1 VHKEKGGILG
11 KISFYNHDLIGV
23 LEFLKAVNTYYT
35 RRYKMKTKIYTI
47 FLPFFSKKKNNL
59 IGKLQNK
66 LGDVEFI
73 GFSELPGCSDM
84 TREEKDEVYRNIK
97 QMKDQ
102 IDGIL
107 VFGGYLDKE
116 LTSIGLP
123 VIMVSALL
131 SEGDWEKGIV
141 SYYRDQKVITAC
153 LSYFDISQ
161 SIFESRFEDLI
172 EKIKLIS
179 AIKKAKETR
188 LLVVQEPEVLGNYD
202 IEGMDYHVPLPMD
215 YNKVYAKNLKD
226 LGLKVKHASLI
237 ELNEEIGKVNSND
250 AGKIADMWIN
260 EAKEIKGTNR
270 DEVLKAA
277 KMYIGIKQ
285 LMKKHDADGIA
296 MRSLIPHIKGLID
309 VTPCLVRM
317 ELNKQLK
324 VAVCE
329 GLVNSAITE
338 MFGISAFGR
347 PSFIGDVVGIDKIN
361 DVVTFAHC
369 QCPINP
375 HGSDKV
381 PYIIRRSHAQNNKML
396 PDNCPRI
403 CLNLCVAVQVEL
415 PTNEIFTSMK
425 FSIYDKKIAINKGIS
440 VSGEDYYN
448 NFEDASCRN
457 KIVLKTNTEA
467 FEKNYD
473 TATFGVHRNLYFG
486 DYTSRIKDLAT
497 LIGFNVIEENA

>member
-1 VHKEKGGILG
+1 
-11 KISFYNHDLIGV
+11 
-23 LEFLKAVNTYYT
+23 
-35 RRYKMKTKIYTI
+35 MKTKIYTI
-47 FLPFFSKKKNNL
+47 FLPFFSKKKNDL

-66 LGDVEFI
+66 LEDVEFI
-73 GFSELPGCSDM
+73 GFSDLSYCFTM
-84 TREEKDEVYRNIK
+84 TPEKKDEVYRSIK
-97 QMKDQ
+97 QMKNQ

-123 VIMVSALL
+123 VIMVRALL
-131 SEGDWEKGIV
+131 GAGDWEKSIV

-153 LSYFDISQ
+153 LSDFDISQ
-161 SIFESRFEDLI
+161 SISESRFEELI
-172 EKIKLIS
+172 EKIRLIS
-179 AIKKAKETR
+179 ALKKAKKTG
-188 LLVVQEPEVLGNYD
+188 LLVVQEPENLGNYD
-202 IEGMDYHVPLPMD
+202 IEGMDYHASLPID
-215 YNKVYAKNLKD
+215 YNKVYTKNLKD
-226 LGLKVKHASLI
+226 LGLKVTHASLI

-250 AGKIADMWIN
+250 AEKISDMWIN
-260 EAKEIKGTNR
+260 EAKEIKETNR

-285 LMKKHDADGIA
+285 LMKKHDSGGIA
-296 MRSLIPHIKGLID
+296 IRSLVPWVKGLIN
-309 VTPCLVRM
+309 VTPCMANM

-338 MFGISAFGR
+338 MFGIHAFGR

-361 DVVTFAHC
+361 DVVIFAHC

-381 PYIIRRSHAQNNKML
+381 PYIIRSHTLQKNNKMM
-396 PDNCPRI
+396 PDDYPESGP
-403 CLNLCVAVQVEL
+403 NLGVAVQVEL
-415 PTNEIFTSMK
+415 PTNEIVTSLK
-425 FSIYDKKIAINKGIS
+425 FNIYDKKISINKGMS

-448 NFEDASCRN
+448 NFEDILCRT
-457 KIVLKTNTEA
+457 KIVFKTNTEA

-473 TATFGVHRNLYFG
+473 STTFGVHRNLIFG

-497 LIGFNVIEENA
+497 LMGFNVIEDNA